1 MVLGVHFV
9 VVCQNLTN
17 GQRKL
22 KGFVLIVDSIWL
34 IPILGFGFLL
44 YMIIKDVWFD

>member
-1 MVLGVHFV
+1 M
-9 VVCQNLTN
+9 N
-17 GQRKL
+17 GQHN
-22 KGFVLIVDSIWL
+22 GMEFALIVDSIWL

>member
-1 MVLGVHFV
+1 MAFSWSWFTDNSFV
-9 VVCQNLTN
+9 SDYTICM
-17 GQRKL
+17 
-22 KGFVLIVDSIWL
+22 IVDSIFL